1 MAGRKIRLPNIPSCI
16 LELSQRINSCRWS
29 NPEGYTRILIPK
41 SLQADVLQQLH
52 YARQRA
58 EECKLGAKGS
68 VFWVNINRDKEEMVK
83 FRAPLEQLNLINN

>member
-1 MAGRKIRLPNIPSCI
+1 MTQDQVAQYTFMHSGIIAKN
-16 LELSQRINSCRWS
+16 NSCRWS